1 MKSIT
6 RALLIACLA
15 LPIVA
20 CNKEEPQVV
29 EAAPVAVPQTADRT
43 AWRDYL
49 QDLVPRHMEGINN
62 TPFIYLVPPPA
73 GTEVDG
79 EYDRLLE
86 KAQSDVARGIVRG
99 NLLTYAGADSARTAD
114 LVVSSFEGV
123 APNTMNGV
131 RVIFVG
137 AAADNDRVKAA
148 VTPAGVEYVFVDTA
162 R

>member
-1 MKSIT
+1 MKTIT

-20 CNKEEPQVV
+20 CNKEAPQAV
-29 EAAPVAVPQTADRT
+29 EAAPVTAPQTADRT

-49 QDLVPRHMEGINN
+49 QDLVPRHMDGINN

-73 GTEVDG
+73 GTPIDG

-99 NLLTYAGADSARTAD
+99 NMLTYAGSDSARTAD
-114 LVVSSFEGV
+114 LVVASFEGV
-123 APNTMNGV
+123 AAGTMSGV

-137 AAADNDRVKAA
+137 AAADTDRVKAA
-148 VTPAGVEYVFVDTA
+148 VEPSGVEYVFVDTA
-162 R
+162 K